1 MYDYYDDYDDYEI
14 SWYESF
20 SYKKLLPLTHKNV
33 QAAKII
39 KRWYEEEE
47 AYDDF
52 YNAEEYVAFIEDDLP
67 NMYDA
72 ATNESE
78 KRIVAEACPDLIEDN
93 YDEDDP
99 YDEADE
105 DDYESEEEELLS
117 NGYSYEDNQSLFDS
131 ED

>member
-1 MYDYYDDYDDYEI
+1 MYDDDYDDYEDYEI
-14 SWYESF
+14 SWYGKF

-39 KRWYEEEE
+39 KKWYEEEE

-52 YNAEEYVAFIEDDLP
+52 YNAEEYVAYIEEDLP

-78 KRIVAEACPDLIEDN
+78 KRIVATACPDLVEDN
-93 YDEDDP
+93 YDTEDPYEDSDEYEDD
-99 YDEADE
+99 
-105 DDYESEEEELLS
+105 EEELLD
-117 NGYSYEDNQSLFDS
+117 NGYSYEKNNSLFDT
-131 ED
+131 DD